1 MDIIKKIIERLE
13 EAIKIILKELT
24 PYGFIPEKK
33 ALTKEFKEKEL
44 KAFRESLPMKETDFP
59 PLFDFLDNELSE
71 NDCQG
76 DCSLL
81 EKYCKEKN
89 LDFITL
95 TEWFKKYGG
104 FCDCEILVN
113 VEEQF
118 HYLEKPDAENTTQES
133 TNRTMAET

>member
-1 MDIIKKIIERLE
+1 MDIIKKIIKRSEKNM
-13 EAIKIILKELT
+13 KIFLKELEET
-24 PYGFIPEKK
+24 LIPYGFIQKK
-33 ALTKEFKEKEL
+33 KVLTKEFK
-44 KAFRESLPMKETDFP
+44 ESLPMKETDFP

-81 EKYCKEKN
+81 ERYCKEKK
-89 LDFITL
+89 LDFTTL

-104 FCDCEILVN
+104 FCDCEILLN
-113 VEEQF
+113 VEGQF
-118 HYLEKPDAENTTQES
+118 HYLEKTDAENTTQES